1 MRVEY
6 AGGMKLIAHHRGH
19 AVLTDQVVEQGGEDS
34 AVTPAELFIASMATC
49 PMVYVLAF
57 AKRHAIPLE
66 GLTADVDY
74 EIVDNPRRV
83 GRMTIKIVLPGP
95 VSDQH
100 RAALQRAAEQCL
112 VHNTLLQPPQVE
124 MNVG

>member
-6 AGGMKLIAHHRGH
+6 LGGRKLVAHHRGH
-19 AVLTDQVVEQGGEDS
+19 AVVTDQVVEQGGDDS
-34 AVTPAELFIASMATC
+34 AVTPAEMFIASMATC

-57 AKRHAIPLE
+57 AERHSITVE

-83 GRMTIKIVLPGP
+83 GRMTIRIHLPAP
-95 VSDQH
+95 VSEEH

-112 VHNTLLQPPQVE
+112 VHNTLLHPPQVE
-124 MNVG
+124 MSVG